1 MISDVHLAHTDL
13 INIQSIINYHCPHI
27 HRYGITFPPYLCVW
41 KVQIASMNM
50 KKSFLLLCGCLAIAS
65 ACCNQPAKTAGINY
79 AYMDTTAR
87 PGDDFAKYATG
98 H

>member
-1 MISDVHLAHTDL
+1 
-13 INIQSIINYHCPHI
+13 
-27 HRYGITFPPYLCVW
+27 
-41 KVQIASMNM
+41 MNM

-79 AYMDTTAR
+79 ACMDTTAR

-98 H
+98 HWAT